1 MKKNVSTKF
10 FERFRKSGI
19 SILIPMSAFLL
30 IWILSSITV
39 NAQPGGV
46 QQEEPERIPL
56 TERIGHTD
64 PERAFASQNVHQG
77 TGTLHIQT
85 LLGRG
90 TVFGLNFMHHGP
102 LMPKSSIGHH
112 FHTNSDE
119 MFLILDGDCEF
130 TINGQTALLE
140 GPAGVPLKSGSAHAV
155 YNPNDEPVDW
165 VNFQVAVTEPGQ
177 ERASGGRA
185 GGFPRRGAFNY
196 SADPTALW
204 ETGDDRSDV
213 EVLDKPTFIN
223 TGKLTEETMRPVEN
237 MNGGIG
243 TVKYRRT
250 LGPGA
255 FASNWS
261 FFDHYLIPVGS
272 TIGRHYHEGVDEV
285 YFVIKGK
292 GKVHVNDEVADIA
305 YGDAVPV
312 IAGEI
317 HSFESSADEPLEMV
331 VYGIAL
337 EKGKLDV
344 TDVPLKMVKLQMF
357 FEVAEE
363 DFDAFEANYIDVYV
377 PALRKQEGYMGSKL
391 LRTFSPDILRRAGSP
406 ETKYTFQMELLFD
419 TEEHR
424 INWTK
429 TPEHDDAWAKTSALA
444 KSFEWLGYDVVGMD
458 QVIDQLGERNFTTEM
473 K

>member
-1 MKKNVSTKF
+1 MP
-10 FERFRKSGI
+10 I
-19 SILIPMSAFLL
+19 SALLL
-30 IWILSSITV
+30 IWVLSSLTV
-39 NAQPGGV
+39 NAQPGSSE
-46 QQEEPERIPL
+46 QEKPERIPL
-56 TERIGHTD
+56 AQRIGHTD
-64 PERAFASQNVHQG
+64 KDKAFASQNVHQG
-77 TGTLHIQT
+77 TGTLHMQT

-130 TINGQTALLE
+130 TINGQTAIIE

-155 YNPNDEPVDW
+155 YNPTDNPVDW
-165 VNFQVAVTEPGQ
+165 VNFQVAVTAPGEQ
-177 ERASGGRA
+177 RASGGRS

-204 ETGDDRSDV
+204 ETGDDRSNV
-213 EVLDKPTFIN
+213 EVLEKPTFIN
-223 TGKLTEETMRPVEN
+223 TGTLTHESLRPVEN
-237 MNGGIG
+237 MNGGKG
-243 TVKYRRT
+243 TVMYRRT

-255 FASNWS
+255 FASNWA
-261 FFDHYLIPVGS
+261 FFDHVLVPVGA
-272 TIGRHYHEGVDEV
+272 TIGRHYHKGVDEV

-337 EKGKLDV
+337 EKGVLDV
-344 TDVPLKMVKLQMF
+344 TDVPLQAIKLQMF
-357 FEVAEE
+357 FEVEE
-363 DFDAFEANYIDVYV
+363 KDFAAFEANYINVYV
-377 PALRKQEGYMGSKL
+377 PALRKQTGYMGSKL
-391 LRTFSPDILRRAGSP
+391 IRTFSPEILRKAGSP
-406 ETKYTFQMELLFD
+406 ATKYTFQMELLFD

-424 INWTK
+424 VMWTQ
-429 TPEHDDAWAKTSALA
+429 TPEHDNAWAKTSAFA
-444 KSFEWLGYDVVGMD
+444 KSFEWIGYDVVGMD
-458 QVIDQLGERNFTTEM
+458 QVADPLGERNLTTE
-473 K
+473 KQ

>member
-10 FERFRKSGI
+10 HNRFKRSGI
-19 SILIPMSAFLL
+19 SSLMPISALLL
-30 IWILSSITV
+30 IWVLSSLTV
-39 NAQPGGV
+39 SAQPGSSN
-46 QQEEPERIPL
+46 QEKSERIPL
-56 TERIGHTD
+56 AQRIGHTD
-64 PERAFASQNVHQG
+64 QSKAFASQNVHQG
-77 TGTLHIQT
+77 TGTLHMQT

-130 TINGQTALLE
+130 TINGQTAVIE

-155 YNPNDEPVDW
+155 YNPTDKPVDW
-165 VNFQVAVTEPGQ
+165 VNFQVAVTAPGEQ
-177 ERASGGRA
+177 RTSVGRS

-204 ETGDDRSDV
+204 ETGDDRSNV
-213 EVLDKPTFIN
+213 EVLEKPTFIN
-223 TGKLTEETMRPVEN
+223 TGTLSHESLRPVEN
-237 MNGGIG
+237 MNGGVG
-243 TVKYRRT
+243 SVMYRRT

-255 FASNWS
+255 FASNWA
-261 FFDHYLIPVGS
+261 FFDHVLVPVGS
-272 TIGRHYHEGVDEV
+272 TIGRHFHNGVDEV

-337 EKGKLDV
+337 EKGVLDV
-344 TDVPLKMVKLQMF
+344 TDVPLQAIKLQMF
-357 FEVAEE
+357 FEVEE
-363 DFDAFEANYIDVYV
+363 KDFDAFEANYINVYV
-377 PALRKQEGYMGSKL
+377 PALRKQTGYMGSKL
-391 LRTFSPDILRRAGSP
+391 IRTFSPEILKRAGSP

-424 INWTK
+424 IMWTK
-429 TPEHDDAWAKTSALA
+429 TPEHDDAWAKTSAFA
-444 KSFEWLGYDVVGMD
+444 KSFEWIGYDVVGMD
-458 QVIDQLGERNFTTEM
+458 QVADPLGERNLTTE
-473 K
+473 KH